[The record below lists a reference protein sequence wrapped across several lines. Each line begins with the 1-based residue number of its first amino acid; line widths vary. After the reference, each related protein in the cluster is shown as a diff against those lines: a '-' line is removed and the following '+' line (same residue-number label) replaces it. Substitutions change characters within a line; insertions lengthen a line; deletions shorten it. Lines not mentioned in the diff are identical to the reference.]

1 MKLFLSYTMRDG
13 NVTLLRLRQ
22 ASVYLRK
29 FGSVFV
35 DAVHNADADW
45 QARVEREIAEC
56 DLVVS
61 IETSAFRESA
71 WVNRELE
78 IASKLQKKTI
88 SVEWLQG
95 ENWKSVLASLID
107 QIGEEAAANHAM
119 HSDGNSAALHSRR

>member
-1 MKLFLSYTMRDG
+1 MKIFLSYTMRDG

-22 ASVYLRK
+22 ASDYLRR
-29 FGSVFV
+29 FGSVFA
-35 DAVHNADADW
+35 DAIHNADTDR

-61 IETSAFRESA
+61 IETSAFRKSA
-71 WVNRELE
+71 WVYREQE
-78 IASKLQKKTI
+78 IASRLQKKTI

-95 ENWKSVLASLID
+95 ENWESVLSSILN
-107 QIGEEAAANHAM
+107 QIEEERAANNAM